1 MESHVCSFSIMR
13 LASRYKGTD
22 YEINECE
29 DCGGMGLFAGVGQ
42 ERRIVPKESSEFR
55 DIRDV
60 MTFLIQALER

>member
-22 YEINECE
+22 YEIDECE
-29 DCGGMGLFAGVGQ
+29 DCGLMGLFAGAGR
-42 ERRIVPKESSEFR
+42 ERRIVPKGSPEFR

>member
-29 DCGGMGLFAGVGQ
+29 DCGSMVLFAGAGR
-42 ERRIVPKESSEFR
+42 EKRIVPKESSEFR